1 MDIVLALHDID
12 RRVGIGLAYAVEP
25 VQHAPHIPELPDPSV
40 RMFGVRPALPE
51 FLRVEPHDLISA
63 ARHDRVADRQDSE
76 SLGSDPRRDQADSR
90 GAPSGHGACRQAVVQ
105 RDSRSRPRLRARFP
119 RVTPNDLRR
128 TFASWLIQGGVSNRI
143 VADLL
148 GHASTRMVDLVYGHL
163 DDATRRA
170 AIARL
175 PSRCDA
181 GVPNRV
187 PRAGIPGAGGATP
200 VATSAEISVENLV
213 PRVGIEPTTRGFSVR
228 CSTN

>member
-1 MDIVLALHDID
+1 MIAVPIGKTVGRLVPIHDEIRPILAALHRGTGPVVKPWSNVTRD
-12 RRVGIGLAYAVEP
+12 LARAC
-25 VQHAPHIPELPDPSV
+25 A
-40 RMFGVRPALPE
+40 RAGV
-51 FLRVEPHDLISA
+51 
-63 ARHDRVADRQDSE
+63 
-76 SLGSDPRRDQADSR
+76 
-90 GAPSGHGACRQAVVQ
+90 
-105 RDSRSRPRLRARFP
+105 P

-175 PSRCDA
+175 PSSCDA
-181 GVPNRV
+181 SVPNRV

>member
-1 MDIVLALHDID
+1 MIAVPIGKTVSRLVPIHDEIRPILAALHRGTGPVVKPWSNVTRD
-12 RRVGIGLAYAVEP
+12 LA
-25 VQHAPHIPELPDPSV
+25 
-40 RMFGVRPALPE
+40 
-51 FLRVEPHDLISA
+51 
-63 ARHDRVADRQDSE
+63 
-76 SLGSDPRRDQADSR
+76 
-90 GAPSGHGACRQAVVQ
+90 
-105 RDSRSRPRLRARFP
+105 RARAGVP

-200 VATSAEISVENLV
+200 AAASAEISVENLV

-228 CSTN
+228 CPTN